1 MVFYLLY
8 NSQAGQNICA
18 EKLVDCGA
26 SMNIID
32 NNGNTALMHSIIAGN
47 EACCVALLIAGAD
60 ANIIDLEGRS
70 ALSYATTLDKN
81 NFVQLLMKY
90 SAALTP

>member
-1 MVFYLLY
+1 
-8 NSQAGQNICA
+8 
-18 EKLVDCGA
+18 
-26 SMNIID
+26 MNIID